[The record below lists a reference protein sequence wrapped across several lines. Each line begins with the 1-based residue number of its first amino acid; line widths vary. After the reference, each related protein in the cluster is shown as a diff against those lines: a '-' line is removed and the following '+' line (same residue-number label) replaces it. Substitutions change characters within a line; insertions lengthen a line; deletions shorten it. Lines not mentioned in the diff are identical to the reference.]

1 MTNSNVSNAEGTA
14 ITFNLTQH
22 SAGGGAI
29 TIDFSNIFVLTP
41 SSSSSDVAP
50 GKY

>member
-1 MTNSNVSNAEGTA
+1 MLMTNSNFSNAEGTA
-14 ITFNLTQH
+14 ITNTQR
-22 SAGGGAI
+22 ADGGAI
-29 TIDFSNIFVLTP
+29 TIDFSDIFVLTP

>member
-1 MTNSNVSNAEGTA
+1 MLKELQSHSISLN
-14 ITFNLTQH
+14 TQR
-22 SAGGGAI
+22 AGGRAI
-29 TIDFSNIFVLTP
+29 TIDFSDIFVLTP